1 MIATRRLLSSDWRLA
16 QTGYSPPVLEMIAY
30 DEGPHGQVALRRRT
44 SEEGADVYELIV
56 NGTFVMDTVET
67 STERLLASEALRRL
81 HAGDQLVVVV
91 AGLGLGFTARA
102 VLSDQRVRSV
112 EVVEL
117 DRVVVD
123 WVRAGLVPETR
134 GVLDDPRVRVHV
146 ADVRSFVRTRQDASV
161 DAVLLDVD
169 NGPDFLVHAVNQE
182 VYERPFLAECARTL
196 RSGGVLGVWSA
207 DRSEVLRETLTDVF
221 GACEELSRTV
231 RREGRVWDYYLYL
244 ATRTREPGDGVCPG
258 PGAR

>member
-1 MIATRRLLSSDWRLA
+1 
-16 QTGYSPPVLEMIAY
+16 VLETIAY
-30 DEGPHGQVALRRRT
+30 DEGPQGQVALRRRT
-44 SEEGADVYELIV
+44 NDVGADVYELIV

-81 HAGDQLVVVV
+81 HDDDLVVVV
-91 AGLGLGFTARA
+91 GGLGLGFTTRA
-102 VLSDQRVRSV
+102 VLSDERVRRV

-117 DRVVVD
+117 ARVVVD

-146 ADVRSFVRTRQDASV
+146 ADIRAFVSTLEDTSV

-169 NGPDFLVHAVNQE
+169 NGPEFLVHTANQQ
-182 VYERPFLAECARTL
+182 VYERPFLAACARTL
-196 RSGGVLGVWSA
+196 RCGGVLGVWSA
-207 DRSEVLRETLTDVF
+207 DRSGPLRETLTNVF

-244 ATRTREPGDGVCPG
+244 ATRMPEPVDGAPR
-258 PGAR
+258 ARCAGEVTT